1 MNVMKVICWVALGA
15 WAVYEIYSL
24 VKAIKAKKAIKKAV
38 DQVKDAQSET
48 TIEKQWGMGFKTPYQ
63 I

>member
-48 TIEKQWGMGFKTPYQ
+48 TIEK
-63 I
+63 